1 VKSQGVLAVAAILGS
16 VVTVP
21 SAADGEFS
29 GGIEYFRW
37 REMDGT
43 SAQLL
48 EETGPRAFFGINV
61 REPLGRGSVTF
72 LEAGGRGYVGV
83 VDYDGQ
89 ACNIL
94 TGACVPMTSDT
105 WYAGVRG
112 EAALRRAFRAA
123 PGFELFAGAGVD
135 TWSREIDDTATASG
149 GSEGW
154 TVLFVTSGAGY
165 RPAAK
170 TGPRFDV
177 GLKYPFYA
185 LNDTDL
191 GATLNP
197 RGRASLFARFSAAL
211 GSSPQARWRLGA
223 YYDSYRFAESDHEL
237 IASSFGL
244 LQAWQPESEQDVI
257 GLEVARAWR

>member
-1 VKSQGVLAVAAILGS
+1 MKSQGVLAVAAILGS
-16 VVTVP
+16 LAMTP

-29 GGIEYFRW
+29 GGVEYFRW
-37 REMDGT
+37 RETDGGG
-43 SAQLL
+43 AQLL
-48 EETGPRAFFGINV
+48 EESGRRVFFGINV
-61 REPLGRGSVTF
+61 REPLGRGSATF
-72 LEAGGRGYVGV
+72 LEAGGRGYIGV

-89 ACNIL
+89 ACNIQ
-94 TGACVPMTSDT
+94 TGTCVPMTSDT

-112 EAALRRAFRAA
+112 EAALRQSFRTT
-123 PGFELFAGAGVD
+123 PGFEVFAGAGVD

-154 TVLFVTSGAGY
+154 TVLFVTTGAGY
-165 RPAAK
+165 RPAA

-197 RGRASLFARFSAAL
+197 RGRMSAFARLSTAL
-211 GSSPQARWRLGA
+211 GRSPQARWRLGA
-223 YYDSYRFAESDHEL
+223 YYDSYRFAESDREI
-237 IASSFGL
+237 IASNFGP
-244 LQAWQPESEQDVI
+244 LQAWQPQSEQDVI
-257 GLEVARAWR
+257 GLEASRSWR